1 MVRLISFGIVRKKK
15 YGFGRI
21 LVKCG
26 KMHMCTGS
34 IGVAI
39 GKSGKGRENKSMDYL
54 PYVILRGIIQPSE
67 WF

>member
-1 MVRLISFGIVRKKK
+1 MVCLICFGIVRKKK

-54 PYVILRGIIQPSE
+54 P
-67 WF
+67 